1 MVETDNSTA
10 TEGKGPIALIPEGV
24 DVGNFL
30 LRTPME
36 IGFVL
41 RSLAQKGDLVTIYF
55 NHGEYSFLSAVLEAD
70 PKAKQFLFDISG
82 VEAINRA
89 FLRASHI
96 VFAAAPEGVRVQFVL
111 SGGVT
116 EIDYD
121 GRPAFSAS
129 FPDDLIK
136 LQRREYFRLDTPVG
150 KPLVCKLRHPN
161 GKVMELPLHD
171 ISIGGMGL
179 WMSGQVEVEQLDVFP
194 GCRLDLGTF
203 GTIEVSLE
211 VRSKRQVTKRDG
223 TVQTML
229 GTRFV
234 DLPRQTENLLQRYI
248 AQLERERHQLLRN

>member
-1 MVETDNSTA
+1 M
-10 TEGKGPIALIPEGV
+10 
-24 DVGNFL
+24 

-41 RSLAQKGDLVTIYF
+41 RSLAQKGDLISVYF
-55 NHGEYSFLSAVLEAD
+55 DHGQFSFLSTILECD
-70 PKAKQFLFDISG
+70 PKTKRFWFDISG

-89 FLRASHI
+89 FLRASHM

-111 SGGVT
+111 SGGVS
-116 EIDYD
+116 EVDYD
-121 GRPAFSAS
+121 ERPAFEAS

-136 LQRREYFRLDTPVG
+136 LQRREYFRLDTPIG
-150 KPLVCKLRHPN
+150 KPLTCKLRHPN
-161 GKVMELPLHD
+161 GKVLDLPLHD

-179 WMSGQVEVEQLDVFP
+179 WMSGQLEVEQLDVFP

-203 GTIEVSLE
+203 GSIELTLE
-211 VRSKRQVTKRDG
+211 IRSKRQVTKRDG

-229 GTRFV
+229 GTRFI